1 MKLFIFDDVRAG
13 GWAPFALTRPI
24 SELRY
29 GSWLLRER
37 LERAAG
43 TTASGL
49 LPGRSW
55 LDDFSE
61 EGTPPV
67 MAPAELPTG
76 ESRILLSS
84 RFVPDGPLGLDAEA
98 GSSARITC
106 RGRVVGCL
114 LPPGAADPDSPA
126 LAEPDALPGDADVA
140 VEGEVLDDPW
150 DLVSGLADRL
160 RRDLRERAR
169 ESGSS
174 ALPEGVERVGT
185 DPVLLGPG
193 VRLEP
198 GVVLDTRNGPVRLDR
213 DVEVLAG
220 ARLEGPLHAGRGSRL
235 LGGPLSVVAAGPV
248 SYLRGEVE
256 ESVVLGHAN
265 KAHDGFLGHS
275 LVGRWVNLGALT
287 TNSDLKNNYGPVRMG
302 GPDGLRETGLRKLG
316 CFLGDH
322 AKTAIGTLLGTGTV
336 VGAGANV
343 FGEGTPPRW
352 IPPFAWGLG
361 DDPIRYRREEFLET
375 ALHVMRRRDVEPE
388 EATARWLGA
397 VHDRAV
403 GDDAS

>member
-1 MKLFIFDDVRAG
+1 MKLYVFDDARAG

-49 LPGRSW
+49 LPGRGW
-55 LDDFSE
+55 LGDFRE

-67 MAPAELPTG
+67 MAPEALPTG
-76 ESRILLSS
+76 EARLLLSS
-84 RFVPDGPLGLDAEA
+84 RFVPEGPLELGSVA
-98 GSSARITC
+98 GRGARLTC
-106 RGRVVGCL
+106 GDRAVGCL
-114 LPPGAADPDSPA
+114 LPAGEANPGPA
-126 LAEPDALPGDADVA
+126 ELAEPEELPGEREAA
-140 VEGEVLDDPW
+140 QPGEVLAEPW
-150 DLVSGLADRL
+150 ELVSGLPERL
-160 RRDLRERAR
+160 RRDLQERAR

-174 ALPEGVERVGT
+174 PLPEGVERVGAG
-185 DPVLLGPG
+185 PVLLAPG

-198 GVVLDTRNGPVRLDR
+198 GVVLDTRGGPVRLDR

-235 LGGPLSVVAAGPV
+235 LGGPFSVVTTGPV

-256 ESVVLGHAN
+256 ETAFLGYAN
-265 KAHDGFLGHS
+265 KAHDGFLGHG

-302 GPDGLRETGLRKLG
+302 GPDGPRETGLRKLG

-322 AKTAIGTLLGTGTV
+322 ARTAIGTLLDTGTV

-343 FGEGTPPRW
+343 FGEAMPPKW

-361 DDPIRYRREEFLET
+361 DGPARYRREEFLET
-375 ALHVMRRRDVEPE
+375 ALHVMRRRDVEPD

-403 GDDAS
+403 GGDGA